1 MLSEILNLNF
11 IGHAFLHIK
20 GMNYCSGFVHSILC
34 FYFTSLPL
42 GQRSKG
48 HRSTA
53 NCSHICARKL
63 LCSMV
68 LPVADLSP
76 AFRESPP

>member
-11 IGHAFLHIK
+11 IGHAFFTYK
-20 GMNYCSGFVHSILC
+20 GHEPLLWICPLNSVLLFYCA
-34 FYFTSLPL
+34 PL
-42 GQRSKG
+42 GQRPKG

-53 NCSHICARKL
+53 NSSHICARKL

-68 LPVADLSP
+68 LPIAGLSP